1 MQYAFSDK
9 SPYTTRQRLQSAY
22 ISLVKEPSLWDTHL
36 THAYHTVIRHCTQA
50 LQIARASI
58 WDLENHTLHCVALID
73 IRDNIITSGQTL
85 HAHDLPAYF
94 DAIEHQKILNAND
107 AHRDPRT
114 REFSDIYLKPL
125 GISSMLDASFRHEG
139 HTDGVLCFEHTG
151 MPRIWSSEEQGFAI
165 SISELISQLRIFY
178 ALKDSEE
185 RYRLLFDQ
193 CGDGI
198 FIVKEG
204 VVQDCNQAAC
214 AMFGY
219 EKKALIGSNLNRF
232 SPVLQPN
239 GKTSRIETQHYIAKA
254 LAGEIQHFEWLHLRQ
269 NNTPFYAR
277 ITLNRLMIDGC
288 THLIGTIQDIDAY
301 KQAEAQI
308 LELNAMQQGIFDGAN
323 YSIISTEVNGTIR
336 TFNRAAEEMLGYQA
350 TELIGIQTPA
360 IIHKGSEVVARA
372 AELTHLL
379 GRTIAPGFDV
389 FVTLCQTQRS
399 EEREWTYVHKDGREI
414 PVLLSVTALR
424 DEYQNITGFLGIA
437 QDLSQ
442 RKEAEQAL
450 LESRQELEYRA
461 NHDSLTDLPNR
472 TQLHRIAET
481 LLNNDTCGLAAL
493 MLLDLDRFKE
503 VNDTLGHHTGDLLL
517 KELANQL
524 RKALEPFNADVYRL
538 GGDEFAILHAC
549 LDNPDEARQ
558 LAKILTR
565 TVRQP
570 FEVDGVTL
578 ELGGSIGVALY
589 PTHGNNS
596 HDLLRCADV
605 AMYHAK
611 SNQSGVSIYSAQL
624 DSHSPRR
631 LKMMADLNRA
641 IRENELVLHYQPRIE
656 IATGRCV
663 GCEALL
669 RWEHPTLGVIPPG
682 EFIQLAE
689 MSDIIHPLSLWVIE
703 NALAQACNWH
713 NQGIHLAV
721 AVNLSARNMINQ
733 SLPSKIKRL
742 LELYPLPTGTLEIE
756 ITESAFITDPER
768 AESVT
773 QEISKLGIPLAID
786 DFGTG
791 YSSLRYL
798 KRLPLSTLKIDRSF
812 VDDMLQDDQDEA
824 IVRSTIGLANSFELD
839 VVAEGV
845 EDGDTLNALKALGCP
860 YAQGFF
866 ICRPLPAH
874 AFSEWFRKTQAFD
887 THQ

>member
-1 MQYAFSDK
+1 MQYAFSNK
-9 SPYTTRQRLQSAY
+9 SPYTTRQHLQSAY
-22 ISLVKEPSLWDTHL
+22 ISLVKEASLWNTHL
-36 THAYHTVIRHCTQA
+36 AHAYHTIIRHCTDA
-50 LQIARASI
+50 LQISRASI
-58 WDLENHTLHCVALID
+58 WDLKNRELHCVALLD
-73 IRDNIITSGQTL
+73 CRDNSATSDLIL
-85 HAHDLPAYF
+85 HGDDFPVYF

-114 REFSDIYLKPL
+114 IEFSDVYLTPL

-139 HTDGVLCFEHTG
+139 YTNGVLCFEHTG
-151 MPRIWSSEEQGFAI
+151 MPRIWSAEEQSFAI

-178 ALKDSEE
+178 ALRDSEE
-185 RYRLLFDQ
+185 RHRLLFAQ
-193 CGDGI
+193 CPDCI
-198 FIVKEG
+198 LIVKDL
-204 VVQDCNQAAC
+204 VIQDCNQAAC
-214 AMFGY
+214 EMFGY
-219 EKKALIGSNLNRF
+219 DKEALVGSQLNRY
-232 SPVLQPN
+232 SPILQPN
-239 GKTSRIETQHYIAKA
+239 GHFSSKQVQYHMDQA
-254 LAGEIQHFEWLHLRQ
+254 LAGQIQHFEWLHLRKDH
-269 NNTPFYAR
+269 TPFHTR
-277 ITLNRLMIDGC
+277 ITLNRLMIDGSF
-288 THLIGTIQDIDAY
+288 HLIGTIQDIDAY
-301 KQAEAQI
+301 KRAETQI

-323 YSIISTEVNGTIR
+323 YSIISTEVDGTIR

-350 TELIGIQTPA
+350 EELVGKHSPA
-360 IIHKGSEVVARA
+360 IIHKASEVITRA
-372 AELTHLL
+372 KELSETL
-379 GRTIAPGFDV
+379 GITISPGFKV
-389 FVTLCQTQRS
+389 FITLCQTQRS
-399 EEREWTYVHKDGREI
+399 EEREWTYICKDGREI

-424 DEYQNITGFLGIA
+424 DEQQNITGFLGIA

-450 LESRQELEYRA
+450 RESRQELEYRA

-472 TQLHRIAET
+472 TQLHRTAES
-481 LLNNDTCGLAAL
+481 LLSNNTCGLAAL

-517 KELANQL
+517 KALATQL

-549 LDNPDEARQ
+549 LDDPDEARQ

-589 PTHGNNS
+589 PANGANS

-611 SNQSGVSIYSAQL
+611 SNQSGVSIYSSKL

-669 RWEHPTLGVIPPG
+669 RWEHPTLGSIPPG

-689 MSDIIHPLSLWVIE
+689 MSDIIHPISLWVIE
-703 NALAQACNWH
+703 QALAQACHWRNE
-713 NQGIHLAV
+713 GINLSV

-733 SLPSKIKRL
+733 SLPNKIQQLLRL
-742 LELYPLPTGTLEIE
+742 YSLPTGTLEIE
-756 ITESAFITDPER
+756 ITESALITDPER

-798 KRLPLSTLKIDRSF
+798 KRLPLTTLKIDRSF
-812 VDDMLQDDQDEA
+812 VGDMLQDDQDEA

-845 EDGDTLNALKALGCP
+845 ESDATLEALRDLGCP

-866 ICRPLPAH
+866 ICRPLPACEFVH
-874 AFSEWFRKTQAFD
+874 WFRKTQGLDA
-887 THQ
+887 HQ